1 MPDSSLKNE
10 STNPL
15 KNSSQKNEKI
25 SPHSGSDMSNKYASN
40 KSAGNTQNRNNLW
53 SGDND
58 ELLKGWTG
66 L

>member
-10 STNPL
+10 PANPL
-15 KNSSQKNEKI
+15 KNSSQKEEKI
-25 SPHSGSDMSNKYASN
+25 PPDSGQYMSNKYP
-40 KSAGNTQNRNNLW
+40 GNSQDRNNLW